1 VHHRRVLQIR
11 GRRRTAH
18 PLPGSQRWEHAT
30 RLLHDDSIEPADR
43 AAGCLV
49 LLYGQNV
56 TRITALTISQVT
68 RHDGDVHIRLGKH
81 DTPVPPALG
90 TILDTLITDGKPYT
104 GTGTPPTGKW
114 LFPGLLPGQ
123 PITAERLSAR
133 LNDIGIPVRAARR
146 AALTGLAA
154 QVPAAVLA
162 DALGINPATAVNW
175 AHDAGSNWNRYA
187 AELARSRNHERGE

>member
-1 VHHRRVLQIR
+1 M
-11 GRRRTAH
+11 T
-18 PLPGSQRWEHAT
+18 PF
-30 RLLHDDSIEPADR
+30 EPADR

-56 TRITALTISQVT
+56 TRIAALTVSQVT
-68 RHDGDVHIRLGKH
+68 RHDRDVHIRLGKH
-81 DTPVPPALG
+81 DIPVPPTLG
-90 TILDTLITDGKPYT
+90 AILDTLITDGKPYT
-104 GTGTPPTGKW
+104 GTGTPAHGKW

-123 PITAERLSAR
+123 PITPERLSAR

-162 DALGINPATAVNW
+162 DALGIHPTTAVNW
-175 AHDAGSNWNRYA
+175 TYDAGSDWNRYA
-187 AELARSRNHERGE
+187 AELARNRDHERGE